1 MGKPVGIRSRKGSAM
16 TTDNALRWWA
26 VLGLHL
32 VAAIALATGIILL
45 LHVVADAAAASA
57 AAAPALIGTT

>member
-1 MGKPVGIRSRKGSAM
+1 M

-26 VLGLHL
+26 ILGLHL
-32 VAAIALATGIILL
+32 VAAIALATGTILL

-57 AAAPALIGTT
+57 AAEAAVPALIGTT